1 MPLSRSRRRNHGGID
16 YWPGFVDAL
25 STLLLVVTFLMVLFM
40 VAQYF
45 VAQEASG
52 KDTVL
57 ARLQKQIAQMADLL
71 SLERSQKKNA
81 EDEASSL
88 RVTLSASDAEKKRLA
103 GLVNA
108 EGQKGT
114 SAEVR
119 VGAVT
124 KQLDEQRG
132 LTAQALA
139 QIELLNQQ
147 IAALRKQI
155 AALENS
161 LGDSEKR
168 DKQSQAQVADLGQR
182 LNVALAKRVQ
192 ELSQYR
198 STFFGEL
205 KKSLGDRDDIQVVG
219 DRFVFQ
225 SEIFFESGSADLTAA
240 GLAELDKLALAL
252 QQLEGR
258 IPKELNWVL
267 RIDGHT
273 DIRPIATSTFRSN
286 WELSSSRAISVVKYL
301 MGRGVPPYRLV
312 AAGFGEFQPLASG
325 GSETDLRRNRR
336 IELKLTER

>member
-1 MPLSRSRRRNHGGID
+1 MLSRSRRRFNGID

-52 KDTVL
+52 KDTAL
-57 ARLQKQIAQMADLL
+57 ARLQRQIAQMADLL
-71 SLERSQKKNA
+71 SLERSQKKTA
-81 EDEASSL
+81 LDE
-88 RVTLSASDAEKKRLA
+88 SASLKASLAAAEAEKKRLS
-103 GLVNA
+103 GLL
-108 EGQKGT
+108 GSGT
-114 SAEVR
+114 STEAR
-119 VGAVT
+119 VVAVT
-124 KQLDEQRG
+124 KELDDQKG

-139 QIELLNQQ
+139 QVELLNQQ
-147 IAALRKQI
+147 ILALRKQL

-161 LGDSEKR
+161 LGDADKR
-168 DKQSQAQVADLGQR
+168 DKQAQAQIADLGQR

-205 KKSLGDRDDIQVVG
+205 KRSLGERDDIQVVG

-225 SEIFFESGSADLTAA
+225 SEIFFDSGSADLAPQ
-240 GLAELDKLALAL
+240 GYAELDKLAAAL
-252 QQLEGR
+252 KDLETR
-258 IPKELNWVL
+258 IPKDLNWVL

-273 DIRPIATSTFRSN
+273 DIRPISTVSFRSN

-301 MGRGVPPYRLV
+301 IAKGVPPNRLV
-312 AAGFGEFQPLASG
+312 AAGFGEYQPLSSG
-325 GSETDLRRNRR
+325 VSEADLRRNRR
-336 IELKLTER
+336 IELKLTEK

>member
-1 MPLSRSRRRNHGGID
+1 MALSRSRRRPPSVD

-71 SLERSQKKNA
+71 SLERSQKKSA
-81 EDEASSL
+81 QDDLASL
-88 RVTLSASDAEKKRLA
+88 QATLSASEAEKKRLA
-103 GLVNA
+103 GLLSA
-108 EGQKGT
+108 EGSKGG
-114 SAEVR
+114 SAEAR
-119 VGAVT
+119 VVAVT

-147 IAALRKQI
+147 ITALRKQI
-155 AALENS
+155 AALDAS
-161 LGDSEKR
+161 LGETDKR
-168 DKQSQAQVADLGQR
+168 DKASQAQIADLGQR

-192 ELSQYR
+192 ELAQYR
-198 STFFGEL
+198 SNFFGEL
-205 KKSLGDRDDIQVVG
+205 KKALGDRDDIQVVG

-225 SEIFFESGSADLTAA
+225 AEIFFDSGSADLTPA
-240 GLAELDKLALAL
+240 GLAELDKLAAAL
-252 QQLEGR
+252 DQLEGK
-258 IPKELNWVL
+258 IPKELNWVM

-273 DIRPIATSTFRSN
+273 DIRPISTSSFKSN
-286 WELSSSRAISVVKYL
+286 WELSSARAISVVKYL
-301 MGRGVPPYRLV
+301 AGKGVPPNRLV
-312 AAGFGEFQPLASG
+312 AAGFAEFQPLATG
-325 GSETDLRRNRR
+325 GTDADLRRNRR

>member
-1 MPLSRSRRRNHGGID
+1 MPLSRSRRRPQGID

-71 SLERSQKKNA
+71 SLERSQKKSA
-81 EDEASSL
+81 QDEASSL
-88 RVTLSASDAEKKRLA
+88 RATLSASDAEKKRLA
-103 GLVNA
+103 GLVGA
-108 EGQKGT
+108 GG
-114 SAEVR
+114 SAEAR
-119 VGAVT
+119 VAAVT

-155 AALENS
+155 SALENS
-161 LGDSEKR
+161 LGDSDKR
-168 DKQSQAQVADLGQR
+168 DKQAQAQIADLGQR

-225 SEIFFESGSADLTAA
+225 SEIFFDSGSADLTPA
-240 GLAELDKLALAL
+240 GYSELDKLATAL
-252 QQLEGR
+252 HELEGK
-258 IPKELNWVL
+258 IPKDLAWVL

-273 DIRPIATSTFRSN
+273 DIRPISTSTFRSN

-301 MGRGVPPYRLV
+301 IGKGVPPNRLV
-312 AAGFGEFQPLASG
+312 AAGFGEFQPFAPG
-325 GSETDLRRNRR
+325 NAEADLRRNRR
-336 IELKLTER
+336 IELKLTEK

>member
-1 MPLSRSRRRNHGGID
+1 MLSRSRRRPQGVD

-45 VAQEASG
+45 VAQEAAG
-52 KDTVL
+52 KDTAL
-57 ARLQKQIAQMADLL
+57 ARLQRQLAQLADIL
-71 SLERSQKKNA
+71 SLERSQKKTA
-81 EDEASSL
+81 LEE
-88 RVTLSASDAEKKRLA
+88 SASLKATLAASEAEKKRLT
-103 GLVNA
+103 GLLSS
-108 EGQKGT
+108 GT
-114 SAEVR
+114 SAEGR
-119 VGAVT
+119 ITAAT
-124 KQLDEQRG
+124 KELDDQKG

-139 QIELLNQQ
+139 QVELLNQQ
-147 IAALRKQI
+147 ILALRKQL

-161 LGDSEKR
+161 IGETDKR
-168 DKQSQAQVADLGQR
+168 DKQAQAQVADLGQR

-205 KKSLGDRDDIQVVG
+205 KRSLGERDDVQVVG

-225 SEIFFESGSADLTAA
+225 SEIFFDSGSADLAPQ
-240 GLAELDKLALAL
+240 GYAELDKLAAAL
-252 QQLEGR
+252 RDLETR
-258 IPKELNWVL
+258 IPKDLNWVL

-273 DIRPIATSTFRSN
+273 DIRPISTANFRSN

-301 MGRGVPPYRLV
+301 ISRGVPPNRLV
-312 AAGFGEFQPLASG
+312 AAGFGEYQPLSSG
-325 GSETDLRRNRR
+325 GADADLRRNRR

>member
-1 MPLSRSRRRNHGGID
+1 MLSRSRRRFNGID

-52 KDTVL
+52 KDTAL
-57 ARLQKQIAQMADLL
+57 ARLQRQIAQMADLL
-71 SLERSQKKNA
+71 SLERSQKKTA
-81 EDEASSL
+81 LDE
-88 RVTLSASDAEKKRLA
+88 SASLKASLAAAEAEKKRLS
-103 GLVNA
+103 GLL
-108 EGQKGT
+108 GSGT
-114 SAEVR
+114 SSEAR
-119 VGAVT
+119 VVAVT
-124 KQLDEQRG
+124 KELDDQKG

-139 QIELLNQQ
+139 QVELLNQQ
-147 IAALRKQI
+147 ILALRKQL

-161 LGDSEKR
+161 LGDVDKR
-168 DKQSQAQVADLGQR
+168 DKQAQAQIADLGQR

-205 KKSLGDRDDIQVVG
+205 KRSLGERDDIQVVG

-225 SEIFFESGSADLTAA
+225 SEIFFDSGSADLAPQ
-240 GLAELDKLALAL
+240 GYAELDKLAAAL
-252 QQLEGR
+252 KDLETR
-258 IPKELNWVL
+258 IPKDLNWVL

-273 DIRPIATSTFRSN
+273 DIRPISTVSFRSN

-301 MGRGVPPYRLV
+301 IGKGVPPNRLV
-312 AAGFGEFQPLASG
+312 AAGFGEYQPLSSG
-325 GSETDLRRNRR
+325 VSEADLRRNRR
-336 IELKLTER
+336 IELKLTEK

>member
-1 MPLSRSRRRNHGGID
+1 MLSRSRRRFNGID

-52 KDTVL
+52 KDTAL

-71 SLERSQKKNA
+71 SLERSQKKTA
-81 EDEASSL
+81 LDE
-88 RVTLSASDAEKKRLA
+88 SASLKASLAAVEAEKKRLS
-103 GLVNA
+103 GLL
-108 EGQKGT
+108 GSGT
-114 SAEVR
+114 STEAR
-119 VGAVT
+119 VVAVT
-124 KQLDEQRG
+124 KELDDQKG

-139 QIELLNQQ
+139 QVELLNQQ
-147 IAALRKQI
+147 ILALRKQL

-161 LGDSEKR
+161 LGDADKR
-168 DKQSQAQVADLGQR
+168 DKQAQAQIADLGQR

-205 KKSLGDRDDIQVVG
+205 KRSLGERDDIQVVG

-225 SEIFFESGSADLTAA
+225 SEIFFDSGSADLAPQ
-240 GLAELDKLALAL
+240 GYAELDKLAAAL
-252 QQLEGR
+252 KDLETR
-258 IPKELNWVL
+258 IPKDLNWVL

-273 DIRPIATSTFRSN
+273 DIRPISTVNFRSN

-301 MGRGVPPYRLV
+301 IAKGVPPNRLV
-312 AAGFGEFQPLASG
+312 AAGFGEYQPLSSG
-325 GSETDLRRNRR
+325 VSEADLRRNRR
-336 IELKLTER
+336 IELKLTEK

>member
-1 MPLSRSRRRNHGGID
+1 MLSRSRRRFNGID

-52 KDTVL
+52 KDTAL
-57 ARLQKQIAQMADLL
+57 ARLQRQIAQMADLL
-71 SLERSQKKNA
+71 SLERSQKKTA
-81 EDEASSL
+81 LDE
-88 RVTLSASDAEKKRLA
+88 SASLKASLAAAEAEKKRLS
-103 GLVNA
+103 GLL
-108 EGQKGT
+108 GSGT
-114 SAEVR
+114 SSEAR
-119 VGAVT
+119 VVAVT
-124 KQLDEQRG
+124 KELDDQKG

-139 QIELLNQQ
+139 QVELLNQQ
-147 IAALRKQI
+147 ILALRKQL

-161 LGDSEKR
+161 LGDADKR
-168 DKQSQAQVADLGQR
+168 DKQAQAQIADLGQR

-205 KKSLGDRDDIQVVG
+205 KRSLGERDDIQVVG

-225 SEIFFESGSADLTAA
+225 SEIFFDSGSADLAPQ
-240 GLAELDKLALAL
+240 GYAELDKLAAAL
-252 QQLEGR
+252 KDLETR
-258 IPKELNWVL
+258 IPKDLNWVL

-273 DIRPIATSTFRSN
+273 DIRPISTVNFRSN

-301 MGRGVPPYRLV
+301 IAKGVPPNRLV
-312 AAGFGEFQPLASG
+312 AAGFGEYQPLSSG
-325 GSETDLRRNRR
+325 VSEADLRRNRR
-336 IELKLTER
+336 IELKLTEK

>member
-1 MPLSRSRRRNHGGID
+1 MPLSRSRRRPQGVD

-45 VAQEASG
+45 VAKEASG

-71 SLERSQKKNA
+71 SLERSQKKA
-81 EDEASSL
+81 AQDDASSL
-88 RVTLSASDAEKKRLA
+88 RATLSASEAEKKRLS
-103 GLVNA
+103 GLLST
-108 EGQKGT
+108 EGLKGT
-114 SAEVR
+114 SAETR
-119 VGAVT
+119 VAAVA

-139 QIELLNQQ
+139 QVELLNQQ
-147 IAALRKQI
+147 IMALRKQI

-161 LGDSEKR
+161 LGDSDKR
-168 DKQSQAQVADLGQR
+168 DKQAQAQIADLGQR

-198 STFFGEL
+198 SNFFGEL

-225 SEIFFESGSADLTAA
+225 SEILFDSGSADLKPA
-240 GLAELDKLALAL
+240 GYAELDKLAVAL
-252 QQLEGR
+252 HGLEDR
-258 IPKELNWVL
+258 IPKDLNWVL

-273 DIRPIATSTFRSN
+273 DIKPISTATFKSN

-301 MGRGVPPYRLV
+301 IGKGVPPKRLV

-325 GSETDLRRNRR
+325 TTDADLRRNRR
-336 IELKLTER
+336 IELKLTEK

>member
-1 MPLSRSRRRNHGGID
+1 MPLSRSRRRHQGID

-52 KDTVL
+52 KESVL

-71 SLERSQKKNA
+71 SLERSQKKTA
-81 EDEASSL
+81 QDETASL
-88 RVTLSASDAEKKRLA
+88 RATLAASDAEKKRLA
-103 GLVNA
+103 GLLNS
-108 EGQKGT
+108 EGAKGS
-114 SAEVR
+114 SAEAR
-119 VGAVT
+119 VAAVT

-132 LTAQALA
+132 ITAQALA

-147 IAALRKQI
+147 MAALRKQI
-155 AALENS
+155 AALEAS
-161 LGDSEKR
+161 LGDADKR
-168 DKQSQAQVADLGQR
+168 DKASQAQITDLGQR
-182 LNVALAKRVQ
+182 LNLALAKRVQ

-225 SEIFFESGSADLTAA
+225 SEIFFDSGSAELTPA
-240 GLAELDKLALAL
+240 GYAELDKLAAAL
-252 QQLEGR
+252 HELEGR

-273 DIRPIATSTFRSN
+273 DIRPISTSTFRSN

-301 MGRGVPPYRLV
+301 ISKGVPPNRLV
-312 AAGFGEFQPLASG
+312 AAGFGEYQPMSSG
-325 GSETDLRRNRR
+325 FSDTDLRRNRR
-336 IELKLTER
+336 IELKLTEK

>member
-1 MPLSRSRRRNHGGID
+1 MALSRSRRRPPSID

-71 SLERSQKKNA
+71 SLERSQKKSA
-81 EDEASSL
+81 QDDAASL
-88 RVTLSASDAEKKRLA
+88 RATLSASDAEKKRLA
-103 GLVNA
+103 GLLNA
-108 EGQKGT
+108 GDLKGN
-114 SAEVR
+114 SAEAR
-119 VGAVT
+119 VSAVT

-147 IAALRKQI
+147 ILALRKQI
-155 AALENS
+155 TALENS
-161 LGDSEKR
+161 LGDTDKR
-168 DKQSQAQVADLGQR
+168 DKQAQAQIADLGQR

-225 SEIFFESGSADLTAA
+225 SEIFFDSGSSDLTPA
-240 GLAELDKLALAL
+240 GYSELEKLATAL
-252 QQLEGR
+252 HELEGR
-258 IPKELNWVL
+258 IPKDLNWVL

-273 DIRPIATSTFRSN
+273 DIRPISTSTFKSN
-286 WELSSSRAISVVKYL
+286 WELSSSRAISVVKFL
-301 MGRGVPPYRLV
+301 ISKGVPPNRLV

-325 GSETDLRRNRR
+325 NADSDLRRNRR
-336 IELKLTER
+336 IELKLTEK

>member
-1 MPLSRSRRRNHGGID
+1 MALSRSRRRHGGID

-52 KDTVL
+52 KDSVL

-81 EDEASSL
+81 QDEASSL
-88 RVTLSASDAEKKRLA
+88 RVTLNASEAEKKRLA
-103 GLVNA
+103 GLLSS
-108 EGQKGT
+108 EGQKGN
-114 SAEVR
+114 SAEAR
-119 VGAVT
+119 VAAVT

-155 AALENS
+155 SALENS
-161 LGDSEKR
+161 LGDADKR
-168 DKQSQAQVADLGQR
+168 DKQSQSQIADLGQR

-225 SEIFFESGSADLTAA
+225 SEIFFDSGSADLTAEGHA
-240 GLAELDKLALAL
+240 QLDKLAVAL
-252 QQLEGR
+252 EQLESR

-273 DIRPIATSTFRSN
+273 DIRPIATSTFKSN
-286 WELSSSRAISVVKYL
+286 WELSSSRAITVVKYL
-301 MGRGVPPYRLV
+301 IGRGVQPNRLV

-325 GSETDLRRNRR
+325 GSDADLRRNRR

>member
-1 MPLSRSRRRNHGGID
+1 MPLSRSRRRPQAID

-57 ARLQKQIAQMADLL
+57 ARLQRQIAQMADLL
-71 SLERSQKKNA
+71 SLERSQKKSA
-81 EDEASSL
+81 QDELSSL
-88 RVTLSASDAEKKRLA
+88 RATLSASEAEKKRLS
-103 GLVNA
+103 GLVSA
-108 EGQKGT
+108 GG
-114 SAEVR
+114 SAEAR
-119 VGAVT
+119 VTAVT

-155 AALENS
+155 TALENS
-161 LGDSEKR
+161 LGDSDKR
-168 DKQSQAQVADLGQR
+168 DKQAQAQIADLGQR

-225 SEIFFESGSADLTAA
+225 SEIFFDSGSADLSPA
-240 GLAELDKLALAL
+240 GYSELDKLAAAL
-252 QQLEGR
+252 QELEGR
-258 IPKELNWVL
+258 IPKDLAWVL

-273 DIRPIATSTFRSN
+273 DIRPISTSTFRSN

-301 MGRGVPPYRLV
+301 ISKGVQPSRLV
-312 AAGFGEFQPLASG
+312 AAGFGEFQPFAPG
-325 GSETDLRRNRR
+325 NAEADLRRNRR
-336 IELKLTER
+336 IELKLTEK

>member
-1 MPLSRSRRRNHGGID
+1 MALSRSRRRPQAID

-57 ARLQKQIAQMADLL
+57 ARLQRQIAQMADLL
-71 SLERSQKKNA
+71 SLERSQKKSA
-81 EDEASSL
+81 QDEASSL
-88 RVTLSASDAEKKRLA
+88 RATLSAAEAEKKRLA
-103 GLVNA
+103 GLVTA
-108 EGQKGT
+108 GG
-114 SAEVR
+114 SAEAR
-119 VGAVT
+119 VTAVT

-155 AALENS
+155 AALESS
-161 LGDSEKR
+161 LGESDKR
-168 DKQSQAQVADLGQR
+168 DKQAQAQIADLGQR

-225 SEIFFESGSADLTAA
+225 SEIFFDSGSADLTPA
-240 GLAELDKLALAL
+240 GYLELDKLAAAL
-252 QQLEGR
+252 QELEGR
-258 IPKELNWVL
+258 IPKELAWVL

-273 DIRPIATSTFRSN
+273 DIRPISTSTFRSN

-301 MGRGVPPYRLV
+301 ISKGVQPNRLV
-312 AAGFGEFQPLASG
+312 AAGFGEFQPFAPG
-325 GSETDLRRNRR
+325 NTDADLRRNRR
-336 IELKLTER
+336 IELKLTEK

>member
-1 MPLSRSRRRNHGGID
+1 MLSRSRRRVGGVD

-45 VAQEASG
+45 VAQEAAG
-52 KDTVL
+52 KDTAL

-71 SLERSQKKNA
+71 SLERSQKKTA
-81 EDEASSL
+81 LEESSSL
-88 RVTLSASDAEKKRLA
+88 RASLAAVEAEKARLN
-103 GLVNA
+103 GLLGA
-108 EGQKGT
+108 GT
-114 SAEVR
+114 SAEGR
-119 VGAVT
+119 VTSLT
-124 KQLDEQRG
+124 KDLDDQKG

-139 QIELLNQQ
+139 QVELLNQQ
-147 IAALRKQI
+147 ILALRKQI

-161 LGDSEKR
+161 LGDADKR
-168 DKQSQAQVADLGQR
+168 DKQAQSQIADLGQR

-205 KKSLGDRDDIQVVG
+205 KRSLGERDDIQVVG

-225 SEIFFESGSADLTAA
+225 SEIFFDSGSAELTPL
-240 GLAELDKLALAL
+240 GYAELDKLALAL
-252 QQLEGR
+252 KELETR
-258 IPKELNWVL
+258 IPKDLNWVL

-273 DIRPIATSTFRSN
+273 DVRPIATTAFRSN

-301 MGRGVPPYRLV
+301 ISRGVPPNRLV
-312 AAGFGEFQPLASG
+312 AAGFGEYQPLSPGVSDA
-325 GSETDLRRNRR
+325 DLRRNRR
-336 IELKLTER
+336 IELKLTEK

>member
-1 MPLSRSRRRNHGGID
+1 MLSRSRRRFNGID

-52 KDTVL
+52 KDTAL
-57 ARLQKQIAQMADLL
+57 ARLQRQIAQMADLL
-71 SLERSQKKNA
+71 SLERSQKKTA
-81 EDEASSL
+81 LDE
-88 RVTLSASDAEKKRLA
+88 SASLKASLAAAEAEKKRLS
-103 GLVNA
+103 GLL
-108 EGQKGT
+108 GSGT
-114 SAEVR
+114 SSEAR
-119 VGAVT
+119 VVAVT
-124 KQLDEQRG
+124 KELDDQKG

-139 QIELLNQQ
+139 QVELLNQQ
-147 IAALRKQI
+147 ILALRKQL

-161 LGDSEKR
+161 LGDADKR
-168 DKQSQAQVADLGQR
+168 DKQAQAQIADLGQR

-205 KKSLGDRDDIQVVG
+205 KRSLGERDDIQVVG

-225 SEIFFESGSADLTAA
+225 SEIFFDSGSADLAPQ
-240 GLAELDKLALAL
+240 GYAELDKLAAAL
-252 QQLEGR
+252 KDLETR
-258 IPKELNWVL
+258 IPKDLNWVL

-273 DIRPIATSTFRSN
+273 DIRPISTVSFRSN

-301 MGRGVPPYRLV
+301 IGKGVPPNRLV
-312 AAGFGEFQPLASG
+312 AAGFGEYQPLSSG
-325 GSETDLRRNRR
+325 VSEADLRRNRR
-336 IELKLTER
+336 IELKLTEK